1 MHSTNQQ
8 RVKTQTEIH
17 PLAPEIIR
25 ILQNE
30 GPMTAIAIAKTLDAN
45 KSDVNKCLYKC
56 PCFKEAKME
65 GIAKPFWSLSN
76 TANVKLRPHLAS
88 PRVSSAP
95 GSITGSIAGSMPSS
109 GSTSPIYDRSSPDGV
124 SPRIVRHAL
133 LTAQMLESS
142 QTKQNDPNSGSSIP
156 INDVYVVLVDLG
168 NVQDCTIPLITLM
181 EQQSG
186 LTYKLDA
193 HFFADFGTNPHKGK
207 LAIPNF
213 VKATDTDHN
222 AADLEM
228 VWRAKEL
235 ADKYPKMST
244 FIIATKD
251 KGLGYLRSLLTRE
264 GQTAIIAPD
273 WKSVRDILPA

>member
-1 MHSTNQQ
+1 MNSPART
-8 RVKTQTEIH
+8 RVKTQTEVH

-30 GPMTAIAIAKTLDAN
+30 GPMTAIAIAATLDAQ
-45 KSDVNKCLYKC
+45 KADVNRCLYKC
-56 PCFKEAKME
+56 PCFKESKME

-88 PRVSSAP
+88 PKVSSAP
-95 GSITGSIAGSMPSS
+95 GSMPSS
-109 GSTSPIYDRSSPDGV
+109 GSTSPIYDRSSPEGV
-124 SPRIVRHAL
+124 SPRVVRHAL
-133 LTAQMLESS
+133 LTAQMLG
-142 QTKQNDPNSGSSIP
+142 TNCTNAVDPNSNSSAHVK
-156 INDVYVVLVDLG
+156 DVYVVLVDLG
-168 NVQDCTIPLITLM
+168 NVPDCTIPLITLM
-181 EQQSG
+181 EQQSV
-186 LTYKLDA
+186 LAYKLDA

-207 LAIPNF
+207 IAIPNF

-251 KGLGYLRSLLTRE
+251 KGLGYLRTLLTRE
-264 GQTAIIAPD
+264 GQTSLICPD
-273 WKSVRDILPA
+273 WPSVRDNLPK